1 MSYLLLVASFYRLAL
16 TPKICSFPPIRQ
28 RDNVAALRRSMTSKS
43 GCPSI
48 AKLISIKWKELSA
61 GERAQFDTLAAQEKL
76 RQYNEMQ
83 GWVNYEDSDEDQNE
97 SAGEPE
103 VVYKQ
108 QGNPFFIQNQPG
120 EDFAPWPIESIHAI
134 AKELDDECI
143 DILIRALL

>member
-1 MSYLLLVASFYRLAL
+1 
-16 TPKICSFPPIRQ
+16 
-28 RDNVAALRRSMTSKS
+28 MTSKS

-61 GERAQFDTLAAQEKL
+61 GERAHFDTLAAQEKL
-76 RQYNEMQ
+76 RQYNETQ

-97 SAGEPE
+97 SDGEPE

-108 QGNPFFIQNQPG
+108 QGKPSYLQNQVE
-120 EDFAPWPIESIHAI
+120 EDLAPWPIESIHAI
-134 AKELDDECI
+134 SKELDDECI

>member
-1 MSYLLLVASFYRLAL
+1 
-16 TPKICSFPPIRQ
+16 
-28 RDNVAALRRSMTSKS
+28 MTSKS

-61 GERAQFDTLAAQEKL
+61 GERAHFDTLAAQEKL
-76 RQYNEMQ
+76 RQYNETQ

-97 SAGEPE
+97 SAGEIETP
-103 VVYKQ
+103 YKQ
-108 QGNPFFIQNQPG
+108 QSQPFSVPNQAD